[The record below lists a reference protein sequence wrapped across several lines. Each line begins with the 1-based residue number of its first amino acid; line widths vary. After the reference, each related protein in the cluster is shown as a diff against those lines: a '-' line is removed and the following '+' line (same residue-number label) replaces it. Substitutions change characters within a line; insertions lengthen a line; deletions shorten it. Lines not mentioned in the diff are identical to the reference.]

1 MQIDWQVITIIV
13 VGYFAI
19 NGFLRGWWKEAIL
32 TFFLAV
38 LLILLQQPDWAQLLI
53 DALNS
58 AITAIVEFITTATGL
73 VIGATASAFQLDPNS
88 PGTWL
93 VILFILIMLAALLA
107 RSSLPTSM
115 SGPLGPS
122 VNVVEPVGRLLGFLL
137 GALNGFLILSLVRE
151 YLDGRGLPGTTPA
164 SASQLTLVGESS
176 FGPAASDL
184 SIQATGL
191 PRVTVLDSFIPWV
204 IIGVAILLLI
214 IAFRNRV
221 FIETDAAGGRRLGTR
236 SPYGYRR
243 IDPPPVRRG

>member
-1 MQIDWQVITIIV
+1 MQIDWQLVTLIV

-38 LLILLQQPDWAQLLI
+38 LLILLQQPDWAQMLI

-58 AITAIVEFITTATGL
+58 AVTAIVGFITNATGL

-93 VILFILIMLAALLA
+93 VILFLLIMLAALLG
-107 RSSLPTSM
+107 RSGLRAGM
-115 SGPLGPS
+115 SGPQGTVHL
-122 VNVVEPVGRLLGFLL
+122 VEPVGRLLGLLL
-137 GALNGFLILSLVRE
+137 GGLNGFLILSLVRE

-191 PRVTVLDSFIPWV
+191 PRVTILDSFIPWV

-214 IAFRNRV
+214 IALKNRI
-221 FIETDAAGGRRLGTR
+221 FIETDAAGGRRLGNR
-236 SPYGYRR
+236 APYGYRR
-243 IDPPPVRRG
+243 VVYIPGDE